1 LEPKNFSR
9 VLIAN
14 RGEIA
19 LRIIRACREL
29 GLETILA
36 VSEADRKS
44 LPAKMADR
52 TVCIG
57 PPKATQ
63 SYLQADTLICAAL
76 GTGAEAIH
84 PGYGFLAE
92 QPDFAEACERH
103 GLTFIGPKAEHIRK
117 MGDKIQ
123 ARKMAGDLGVP
134 VIPGSKR
141 IETIAEAEESA
152 DRLGYPVLIKAAAGG
167 GGRGMKLVPKA
178 ADLKSCFMEAA
189 AEVRAAFGDDRL
201 FMEHYI
207 SNARHVEVQVMG
219 DHWGNLLHFF
229 ERDCSLQRRHQK
241 MVEEA
246 PCRVL
251 TPEIREGLFEA
262 ALTITRQIQY
272 LNAGPVEFIWDQDL
286 QKFYF
291 LEMNTRIQVEHPV
304 TEMITGVDLVKE
316 QIRIA
321 QGREIAY
328 RQDEISAEGHAI
340 ECRITAESP
349 EDGFRPC
356 PGEIREWKAPGGSG
370 IRLDTHC
377 FAGYLVPPYYDSLLG
392 KLIAK
397 EPGRLEAINAMD
409 RALAEFHISGID
421 TTIPFYR
428 KIMKNNQYRRG
439 EISTNWIENTFSL
452 VPAGDS
458 G

>member
-1 LEPKNFSR
+1 MNTKNFSR

-44 LPAKMADR
+44 LPAKMADK
-52 TVCIG
+52 VICIG
-57 PPKATQ
+57 PPRPIQ
-63 SYLQADTLICAAL
+63 SYLQVDTLISVAL
-76 GTGAEAIH
+76 NSGAEAIH

-92 QPDFAEACERH
+92 RPEFPEACEKQ
-103 GLTFIGPKAEHIRK
+103 GLVFIGPKAEHIRR

-123 ARKMAGDLGVP
+123 ARWMARELGVP
-134 VIPGSKR
+134 VIPGSKQIR
-141 IETIAEAEESA
+141 TPGEAEEA
-152 DRLGYPVLIKAAAGG
+152 AEQLGYPVLIKAAAGG
-167 GGRGMKLVPKA
+167 GGRGMKLVAKA
-178 ADLKSCFMEAA
+178 EDLKTGFTEAA
-189 AEVRAAFGDDRL
+189 AEARSAFGDDRL

-207 SNARHVEVQVMG
+207 MNARHIEVQVMG
-219 DHWGNLLHFF
+219 DHWGNLRHFF

-241 MVEEA
+241 MLEEA
-246 PCRVL
+246 PCLVL
-251 TPEIREGLFEA
+251 TPDMRGDLFNA
-262 ALTITRQIQY
+262 ALTLARHIQY
-272 LNAGPVEFIWDQDL
+272 LSAGTVEFIWDQDL
-286 QKFYF
+286 KKFYF

-321 QGREIAY
+321 GGGKIAY
-328 RQDEISAEGHAI
+328 AQEEITFNGHAI

-349 EDGFRPC
+349 EERFRPC
-356 PGEIREWKAPGGSG
+356 PGEIREWKAPADPY

-377 FAGYLVPPYYDSLLG
+377 YAGYFVPPYYDSLLA

-397 EPGRLEAINAMD
+397 GRSRSEAISSMD
-409 RALAEFHISGID
+409 RALREFQISGIE

-428 KIMKNNQYRRG
+428 KIMNDDCYRRG
-439 EISTNWIENTFSL
+439 EINTTWIEDAL
-452 VPAGDS
+452 LPLQAGNR

>member
-1 LEPKNFSR
+1 LDRKNFSR

-19 LRIIRACREL
+19 LRVIRACRDL

-44 LPAKMADR
+44 LPAKIADR

-63 SYLQADTLICAAL
+63 SYLQVDTLICAAL

-92 QPDFAEACERH
+92 QPEFPEACERH
-103 GLTFIGPKAEHIRK
+103 GLAFIGPKAEHIRK
-117 MGDKIQ
+117 MGDKIW
-123 ARKMAGDLGVP
+123 ARQMARELGVS
-134 VIPGSKR
+134 VIPGSKQ
-141 IETIAEAEESA
+141 IGTLAEGEESA

-167 GGRGMKLVPKA
+167 GGRGMKLVHKA

-219 DHWGNLLHFF
+219 DRWGNLRHFF

-246 PCRVL
+246 PCRFL
-251 TPEIREGLFEA
+251 TPEIRAGLFSA
-262 ALTITRQIQY
+262 ALTIARQVQY
-272 LNAGPVEFIWDQDL
+272 LNAGTIEFIWDQDL

-316 QIRIA
+316 QVRIA

-328 RQDEISAEGHAI
+328 RQDEISADGHAI

-349 EDGFRPC
+349 ENDFRPC
-356 PGEIREWKAPGGSG
+356 PGEIREWKTPTGSN

-377 FAGYLVPPYYDSLLG
+377 YAGYFVPPYYDSLLA
-392 KLIAK
+392 KLIMRG
-397 EPGRLEAINAMD
+397 PSRSEAINGMD
-409 RALAEFHISGID
+409 RALGEFHISGID

-428 KIMKNNQYRRG
+428 KIMKNDQYRRG
-439 EISTNWIENTFSL
+439 EISTNWIENTFSPA
-452 VPAGDS
+452 PAGDS

>member
-1 LEPKNFSR
+1 LDTKDFSR

-19 LRIIRACREL
+19 LRIIRACRDL

-36 VSEADRKS
+36 VSEADRQS
-44 LPAKMADR
+44 LPAKTADR

-57 PPKATQ
+57 PPKAAQ
-63 SYLQADTLICAAL
+63 SYLQVDTLICAAL

-92 QPDFAEACERH
+92 QPDLPEACERH
-103 GLTFIGPKAEHIRK
+103 GLVFIGPKAEHIRK
-117 MGDKIQ
+117 MGDKIW
-123 ARKMAGDLGVP
+123 ARKMARDLGVP

-141 IETIAEAEESA
+141 VETLAEAEESA
-152 DRLGYPVLIKAAAGG
+152 DRLGYPVLIKAAAGA

-178 ADLKSCFMEAA
+178 ADLKSCFLEAA
-189 AEVRAAFGDDRL
+189 GEVRAAFGDDRL

-251 TPEIREGLFEA
+251 TPELQEGLFEA
-262 ALTITRQIQY
+262 ALTIARQIQY
-272 LNAGPVEFIWDQDL
+272 LNAGTIEFIWDQDL
-286 QKFYF
+286 KKFYF

-321 QGREIAY
+321 KGKEMAY

-349 EDGFRPC
+349 ENGFRPC
-356 PGEIREWKAPGGSG
+356 PGEIQEWKAPSGFG

-377 FAGYLVPPYYDSLLG
+377 YAGYLVPPYYDSLLG
-392 KLIAK
+392 KLIVK
-397 EPGRLEAINAMD
+397 EPGRLEAIDGMD

-428 KIMKNNQYRRG
+428 KIMKNDQYRRG
-439 EISTNWIENTFSL
+439 EISTNWIENTFSP
-452 VPAGDS
+452 VPAGES